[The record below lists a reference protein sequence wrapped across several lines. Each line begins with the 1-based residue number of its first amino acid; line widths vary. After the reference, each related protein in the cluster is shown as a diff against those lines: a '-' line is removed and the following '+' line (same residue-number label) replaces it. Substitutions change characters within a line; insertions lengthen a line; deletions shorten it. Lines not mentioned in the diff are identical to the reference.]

1 MMNSNYSIYSPISAL
16 DVPPIVA
23 AHFRPYP
30 RKVSQNERRRK
41 ERRLRSNGIRVRK
54 GVK

>member
-1 MMNSNYSIYSPISAL
+1 MNSNYSIYSPIAAPDSL
-16 DVPPIVA
+16 PIVA
-23 AHFRPYP
+23 ANFRPYP

-54 GVK
+54 GAE

>member
-1 MMNSNYSIYSPISAL
+1 MNSNYSIYSPIAAL
-16 DVPPIVA
+16 GGPPIVA
-23 AHFRPYP
+23 VNIRPYP

-54 GVK
+54 GAK

>member
-1 MMNSNYSIYSPISAL
+1 MNSNYSIYSLISAL

-30 RKVSQNERRRK
+30 RKVSQNERRKKARY
-41 ERRLRSNGIRVRK
+41 RRSQGIRTK
-54 GVK
+54 GGK